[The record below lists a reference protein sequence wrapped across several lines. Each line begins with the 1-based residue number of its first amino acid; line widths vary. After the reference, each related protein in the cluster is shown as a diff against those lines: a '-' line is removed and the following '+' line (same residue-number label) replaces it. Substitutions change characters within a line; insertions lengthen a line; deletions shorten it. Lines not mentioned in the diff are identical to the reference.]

1 MGDETP
7 KMKYARGNSEIYD
20 SIKDE
25 LSRYDQTNNGNE
37 DSDEEFTLKDVVDTE
52 RAVGSILDAATS
64 NDDDEDDDEVD
75 DVLQHMDGTD
85 ADVVAAAFGTDS
97 VLGTDSVQN
106 AINSILDTL
115 PQGDRIETPDINNIT
130 GLFDSIDDDNGNG
143 AGQQERCDPLTEA
156 AVNSIPQF

>member
-1 MGDETP
+1 M
-7 KMKYARGNSEIYD
+7 
-20 SIKDE
+20 
-25 LSRYDQTNNGNE
+25 DQQ
-37 DSDEEFTLKDVVDTE
+37 K
-52 RAVGSILDAATS
+52 S
-64 NDDDEDDDEVD
+64 NDDNESDSATSPMVEEPMVKDADSPKKATFD
-75 DVLQHMDGTD
+75 DVLQQMGAGEED
-85 ADVVAAAFGTDS
+85 DVVAAAF
-97 VLGTDSVQN
+97 GTDSVQN

>member
-1 MGDETP
+1 
-7 KMKYARGNSEIYD
+7 
-20 SIKDE
+20 
-25 LSRYDQTNNGNE
+25 
-37 DSDEEFTLKDVVDTE
+37 
-52 RAVGSILDAATS
+52 
-64 NDDDEDDDEVD
+64 
-75 DVLQHMDGTD
+75 MDGTD

-130 GLFDSIDDDNGNG
+130 GLFDSIEDET
-143 AGQQERCDPLTEA
+143 AAERDPMTEA